1 MTITPALVP
10 TWETA
15 LVAGTSEH
23 RRCACL
29 KLTVD
34 SASKKR
40 KGGLTHSRSRTAR
53 RAVTRKQAALCCRM
67 MSSLPASILFT
78 AATTLTF
85 NCDIFGIECH
95 GNLCYL
101 TSPNTWREAA
111 WMRKTLA
118 DPAWATHTPRPASVT
133 PVTNLDSS
141 PPTAIVSSSS
151 FVTGLSTLIW

>member
-1 MTITPALVP
+1 MCGNPRVTITPALVP
-10 TWETA
+10 TWEGR
-15 LVAGTSEH
+15 LGLE
-23 RRCACL
+23 
-29 KLTVD
+29 
-34 SASKKR
+34 
-40 KGGLTHSRSRTAR
+40 KGGKIFTQSRSRTAR
-53 RAVTRKQAALCCRM
+53 SAVTRRQAALCCRM

-85 NCDIFGIECH
+85 NCGVFGIECH
-95 GNLCYL
+95 GSLCYL